1 MIKLGNLIPLTALF
15 LSVLSSCTGQNKD
28 ERTAESMN
36 IRLNSDSSAIEL
48 REVPV
53 YIIEKLSSDSLNFLQ
68 WSDFFAVYKES
79 QDPEMRDFQS
89 PLSGSY
95 SVEGNRIRFRPDSA
109 FVRGCSYFSRCY
121 TKRLPG
127 TSSDI
132 LRSGKLIGDNG
143 YLEFRF
149 NLSDK

>member
-15 LSVLSSCTGQNKD
+15 LLFIGSCTGQNGN

-53 YIIEKLSSDSLNFLQ
+53 YIIEKLGSDSLNFLQ
-68 WSDFFAVYKES
+68 WSDFFAVYEEN

-89 PLSGSY
+89 PLSGYY
-95 SVEGNRIRFRPDSA
+95 SVEGNRVSFRPDSS
-109 FVRGCSYFSRCY
+109 FVRGRSYFSRCY

-127 TSSDI
+127 TPSDI
-132 LRSGKLIGDNG
+132 LRSGKLMTDNS
-143 YLEFRF
+143 YIEFRF